1 MVAIAHLGLGK
12 FAIFGLLMLSGITVA
27 QNASDCIDISITKN
41 ITYGFIPL
49 IELQWT
55 TNPCALLYYVS
66 HYVNGELSVQVTL
79 PHPLSSLNLEG
90 IFCSENS
97 ITILT
102 LVVPGLGSSTNSS
115 IDFNIGV
122 NGTTTVDNL
131 RFNGNLSRFEWD
143 DVNVSPGCNQTVE
156 YEVNFENENVRENVI
171 VTNATFQIP
180 DQPCTTNVIN
190 VTAVVG
196 SNISRSDP
204 VGAVVTRSVSREPPL
219 HISTIP
225 GVNNVSVLWQVRNES
240 NNICEVEGLQF
251 LLTSNA
257 TQGEL
262 VINEYFNL
270 NASLI
275 NVTIEFLQPDTL
287 YTYRVC
293 YVMAQSNTTI
303 CSYPIH
309 FITLP
314 GNATVPSTSLWA
326 QLTSNGFIVFW
337 NNNSTDFVTGYTL
350 RIQPLGPAHFVPS
363 DCLFDL
369 YSIERYFDSSNVSS
383 YNFTFAEPSFNYSVQ
398 LQSHSDGINSTN
410 GTSEQIWVTTRE
422 GIPGDLSI
430 RSSYLGAPSSPYDVT
445 LRADWN
451 IPCDING
458 RVQRFVYTLTGT
470 LTSRSNVIC
479 RDVVLGGGAIE
490 VSGYLEKQET
500 FTILIPDILPTFNYT
515 LWISTQVGY
524 WNTTTALD
532 IGPAPQAY
540 TSPDWKCNSWTYL

>member
-1 MVAIAHLGLGK
+1 MP
-12 FAIFGLLMLSGITVA
+12 FGLTTGQSATECS
-27 QNASDCIDISITKN
+27 NISITKN
-41 ITYGFIPL
+41 IIYNSRPL

-55 TNPCALLYYVS
+55 SNPCALSYTVT
-66 HYVNGELSVQVTL
+66 HFANGQIIYENVI
-79 PHPLSSLNLEG
+79 PHPVSSVAING
-90 IFCSENS
+90 IFCSENR
-97 ITILT
+97 IVMYTRPI
-102 LVVPGLGSSTNSS
+102 PGTGSFPNVWV
-115 IDFNIGV
+115 DFNIGT
-122 NGTTTVDNL
+122 NGTTRVENL
-131 RFNGNLSRFEWD
+131 RFNANLSRFEWD
-143 DVNVSPGCNQTVE
+143 DANVPPGCNQTVE
-156 YEVNFENENVRENVI
+156 YEVNFENENIRENVI
-171 VTNATFQIP
+171 ATNTTFQIP
-180 DQPCTTNVIN
+180 DHPCTTNIIN

-196 SNISRSDP
+196 FNISRSDP
-204 VGAVVTRSVSREPPL
+204 VSAIVIRPVTREPPS

-225 GVNNVSVLWQVRNES
+225 GVNNVTAFWQVRNES

-251 LLTSNA
+251 ILTSNA

-270 NASLI
+270 NVSLI
-275 NVTIEFLQPDTL
+275 NVTIEFLQPDTF

-303 CSYPIH
+303 CSNPIQ
-309 FITLP
+309 FVTLP
-314 GNATVPSTSLWA
+314 GNTTVPSTSLWA

-337 NNNSTDFVTGYTL
+337 DNNSTDSVTGYTL

-369 YSIERYFDSSNVSS
+369 YSIERFLDSSNVSS

-398 LQSHSDGINSTN
+398 LQRHFYGINSTN

-430 RSSYLGAPSSPYDVT
+430 QSLYLGAPSTPYDVT

-458 RVQRFVYTLTGT
+458 KVQRFVYTLTGT
-470 LTSRSNVIC
+470 LTLRSNVIC
-479 RDVVLGGGAIE
+479 RDAVLSSGVIE
-490 VSGYLEKQET
+490 VSGYLERQQT
-500 FTILIPDILPTFNYT
+500 FAILIPDILPTFNYT
-515 LWISTQVGY
+515 LWVSTQVGY

-532 IGPAPQAY
+532 VGPVPQAY
-540 TSPDWKCNSWTYL
+540 TSPDWKCSIWTYL